1 MGRIGA
7 ETEEEAS
14 YHDGAASQEDGNG
27 AMEQGPSTSARR
39 GGRGRSAGHTGD
51 RLDTGLTYTYTHT
64 AGRTT
69 LPAFSCPDVMRRV
82 TTAASDETMT
92 RRWRWR

>member
-39 GGRGRSAGHTGD
+39 CRRNYSAIHAGGR
-51 RLDTGLTYTYTHT
+51 LVPGLIYTYTYT

-69 LPAFSCPDVMRRV
+69 LPAFSRPDVMRRV
-82 TTAASDETMT
+82 TTAGDCS
-92 RRWRWR
+92 